1 MPATAVRPLSTEVQ
15 FVPGVGPKVAQL
27 LAKLEI
33 YTLGDLL
40 WHLPRRY
47 EDRRR
52 FLNVARARPGEYGLF
67 KGKIITVD
75 NQKARGG
82 HMTLTK
88 AYLDDGTGAIELIW
102 FNQPWMRDRLVKT
115 KAGVVVFG
123 QVKSGGYSLQIET
136 PEWEEASDSSD
147 PIHFNRIVPI
157 YPLTEGV
164 YQKHLRRILY
174 GAINLAETP
183 PDILTD
189 ERLARLQLMPIH
201 EAIRQVHFPDS
212 EEQATEARRRL
223 AFDEFLLIQ
232 TGIARQK
239 AQAAKEQGIAM
250 SFDAHE
256 VAQELVSLV
265 GFELTGAQKRC
276 AREIWRDMAQPHPM
290 NRLLQG
296 DVGSGKTAVAAA
308 ALLAAVRSGYQA
320 AIMAPTEILAE
331 QHWSTLANLMVGAG
345 IPVELMLGKM
355 TKKQK
360 EQARERVLAGDSMV
374 AVGTHALI
382 QEGVEFRNLGLVVID
397 EQHRFGV
404 MQRKAL
410 RQKGANPH
418 VLVMTAT
425 PIPRTLTM
433 TIYGELDTS
442 IIDEMPP
449 GRKPVRTHWKAPD
462 QRGSVYAGVRKLLS
476 EGRQAYV
483 ICPLVEESEKLQA
496 QAAEELFEKLRRD
509 IFPDIEVGLLHGR
522 MKPAEKE
529 LAMERFR
536 NGDVKVLVATTVVEV
551 GVDVPNATVMVIE
564 DADRFGL
571 AQLHQLRGRI
581 GRGDQQSFCVMIG
594 DPKSDDGRARL
605 DTMVA
610 TTDGFRIAEE
620 DLKLRGPGEIYGV
633 RQSGMPV
640 LKVGDLIQDREVLIS
655 AREEAFEIVKAD
667 PDLSQRENY
676 RLREALENQIAK
688 LDVVNVS

>member
-1 MPATAVRPLSTEVQ
+1 
-15 FVPGVGPKVAQL
+15 
-27 LAKLEI
+27 
-33 YTLGDLL
+33 
-40 WHLPRRY
+40 
-47 EDRRR
+47 
-52 FLNVARARPGEYGLF
+52 
-67 KGKIITVD
+67 
-75 NQKARGG
+75 
-82 HMTLTK
+82 
-88 AYLDDGTGAIELIW
+88 
-102 FNQPWMRDRLVKT
+102 
-115 KAGVVVFG
+115 
-123 QVKSGGYSLQIET
+123 
-136 PEWEEASDSSD
+136 
-147 PIHFNRIVPI
+147 
-157 YPLTEGV
+157 
-164 YQKHLRRILY
+164 
-174 GAINLAETP
+174 
-183 PDILTD
+183 
-189 ERLARLQLMPIH
+189 
-201 EAIRQVHFPDS
+201 
-212 EEQATEARRRL
+212 
-223 AFDEFLLIQ
+223 
-232 TGIARQK
+232 
-239 AQAAKEQGIAM
+239 
-250 SFDAHE
+250 
-256 VAQELVSLV
+256 
-265 GFELTGAQKRC
+265 
-276 AREIWRDMAQPHPM
+276 
-290 NRLLQG
+290 
-296 DVGSGKTAVAAA
+296 
-308 ALLAAVRSGYQA
+308 
-320 AIMAPTEILAE
+320 
-331 QHWSTLANLMVGAG
+331 
-345 IPVELMLGKM
+345 
-355 TKKQK
+355 
-360 EQARERVLAGDSMV
+360 MV

>member
-1 MPATAVRPLSTEVQ
+1 M
-15 FVPGVGPKVAQL
+15 
-27 LAKLEI
+27 
-33 YTLGDLL
+33 
-40 WHLPRRY
+40 
-47 EDRRR
+47 
-52 FLNVARARPGEYGLF
+52 NVARARPGEYGLF

-115 KAGVVVFG
+115 KTGVVVFG
-123 QVKSGGYSLQIET
+123 PVKSGGYSLQIET

-157 YPLTEGV
+157 YPLTEGL
-164 YQKHLRRILY
+164 YQKQMRRILF
-174 GAINLAETP
+174 GAIQLAETP

-189 ERLARLQLMPIH
+189 ERLARLRLMPIH
-201 EAIRQVHFPDS
+201 EAIRQVHFPDT

-239 AQAAKEQGIAM
+239 AQAAKEPGIAM

-256 VAQELVSLV
+256 IAQELVGLV

-433 TIYGELDTS
+433 TLYGELDTS

-462 QRGSVYAGVRKLLS
+462 QRGSVYAGVKKLLN